1 MVVVYAGCNQMQ
13 NHVCSCPLKMI
24 ETECF
29 KDLNVFGPH
38 GTRPPDLDWNQPP
51 EPPRRS
57 LLDRIFRRHV
67 SSQAASDG
75 EKQSAGRCFSLLV
88 SLFSP
93 CSTRRCPFPTA
104 VSSLPASTLW
114 TPCLTLPPSGHRR
127 PSTVGAARR
136 SSYDTLV

>member
-1 MVVVYAGCNQMQ
+1 MLSLVYIAVGGTVYQFLITLLLFPFLLILVFSSLSLLQ
-13 NHVCSCPLKMI
+13 SHLLQMI

-67 SSQAASDG
+67 S
-75 EKQSAGRCFSLLV
+75 
-88 SLFSP
+88 
-93 CSTRRCPFPTA
+93 
-104 VSSLPASTLW
+104 
-114 TPCLTLPPSGHRR
+114 
-127 PSTVGAARR
+127 
-136 SSYDTLV
+136 

>member
-1 MVVVYAGCNQMQ
+1 MLSLVHIAAGGAVYQFLLIALLLFAFLLTLLY
-13 NHVCSCPLKMI
+13 SSIFSSPLFFTSHLLQMI

-67 SSQAASDG
+67 S
-75 EKQSAGRCFSLLV
+75 
-88 SLFSP
+88 
-93 CSTRRCPFPTA
+93 
-104 VSSLPASTLW
+104 
-114 TPCLTLPPSGHRR
+114 
-127 PSTVGAARR
+127 
-136 SSYDTLV
+136 